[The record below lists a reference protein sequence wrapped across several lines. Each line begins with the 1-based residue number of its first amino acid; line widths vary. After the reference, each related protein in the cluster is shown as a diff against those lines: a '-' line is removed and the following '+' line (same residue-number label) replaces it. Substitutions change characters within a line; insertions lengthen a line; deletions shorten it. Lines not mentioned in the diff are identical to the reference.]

1 MTGIRHSY
9 RSINGVK
16 ARLIE
21 RIGNLDPNLREG
33 LRNIKLDWFAIRN
46 ASDDKNE
53 GGSTGNGNNGGNERN
68 PEILIY
74 EEIGGSFGVSAE
86 DFINELNAIEADQ
99 IDVRINSPGG
109 SVFDAIAIY
118 NAIVRHPANI
128 TTYVDALAA
137 SAASIVAMA
146 GDEVVMMVGSQLM
159 IHDAMGGEAGNAKDM
174 RAMAKF
180 LDEQSDNLA
189 GIYAVKGGE
198 DAKYWR
204 NLMLAETWMQSG
216 EAVELKLADRVFER
230 PAKTESGDPSTE
242 DPEEE
247 MPEAPDIEAEDSTE
261 DSDKSIVEADVE
273 AAMRKRHR
281 LTNRTFKYAG
291 REKAPNPLSIVE
303 GWAKKE
309 ESPINDPRKLIT
321 LVESWK

>member
-1 MTGIRHSY
+1 MSGIKHSY

-21 RIGNLDPNLREG
+21 RIGNLDPNLRDG
-33 LRNIKLDWFAIRN
+33 LRNIKLDWYTIRN
-46 ASDDKNE
+46 ASDGE
-53 GGSTGNGNNGGNERN
+53 SAPERN

-74 EEIGGSFGVSAE
+74 EEIGGSFGISAE

-159 IHDAMGGEAGNAKDM
+159 IHDAMGGEAGNARDM
-174 RAMAKF
+174 REMAKF

-198 DAKYWR
+198 DTKYWR

-216 EAVELKLADRVFER
+216 QAVEMKLADRVFER
-230 PAKTESGDPSTE
+230 PAKAEPSDPSTE
-242 DPEEE
+242 DDGTDETQQP
-247 MPEAPDIEAEDSTE
+247 PDIAADESTE
-261 DSDKSIVEADVE
+261 DSEESIVEADVE

-281 LTNRTFKYAG
+281 LTNRGFKYAG
-291 REKAPNPLSIVE
+291 ADSAPNPLSIVE
-303 GWAKKE
+303 GWYADKE
-309 ESPINDPRKLIT
+309 QPTNDYHAL
-321 LVESWK
+321 LEAWK